1 MVRVRS
7 NHHAHSV
14 SHSLTHMSPAHT
26 QYPTIGWRIPFL
38 AFPSTHYQIGK
49 GFPPSTLPLS
59 PPTPDMTNERG
70 GGEGKASGDF
80 NSLNTKE
87 AFQMSH
93 TVEGGRQEGAKQPTL
108 PQSLPLDKKT
118 KK

>member
-1 MVRVRS
+1 
-7 NHHAHSV
+7 
-14 SHSLTHMSPAHT
+14 
-26 QYPTIGWRIPFL
+26 
-38 AFPSTHYQIGK
+38 
-49 GFPPSTLPLS
+49 
-59 PPTPDMTNERG
+59 MTNERGG

-93 TVEGGRQEGAKQPTL
+93 TVMGGRQEGTKQPTL

>member
-1 MVRVRS
+1 
-7 NHHAHSV
+7 
-14 SHSLTHMSPAHT
+14 
-26 QYPTIGWRIPFL
+26 
-38 AFPSTHYQIGK
+38 
-49 GFPPSTLPLS
+49 
-59 PPTPDMTNERG
+59 MTNERGG

-93 TVEGGRQEGAKQPTL
+93 TVEGGRQEGTKQPTL

-118 KK
+118 NLKRLISELTRGLGQQLAS